1 MSAHPLHNLLMNQ
14 IAILGPGL
22 LGGSLAKAIRVRAP
36 QCRVAIWARREAAV
50 EEVRAAGIC
59 ERAST
64 DLATVVEGAD
74 IIVLCVP
81 IGSMPELAQRFAPLI
96 KPDALVT
103 DVGSVKAPV
112 VDALA
117 PIFQHAGR
125 GRFVGSHPMAGSEQ
139 AGLSAARRDLFA
151 GTVCLVTPHPGVLP
165 SAVEDASALW
175 RLVGCEV
182 RTLSP
187 AEHDAAIGLVSHL
200 PHLIA
205 AALVDFVCAQ
215 NPNAVD
221 ICGNGLR
228 DTTRVASGLPE
239 MWAEILATNHAVLGG
254 QLQAFIARLQEVSRD
269 IAGGNDSKLKEFL
282 TNAKVRRDQHIKQ
295 RS

>member
-1 MSAHPLHNLLMNQ
+1 MNKL
-14 IAILGPGL
+14 AILGPGL
-22 LGGSLAKAIRVRAP
+22 LGGSLALAVRARAP
-36 QCRVAIWARREAAV
+36 QCRVAVWSRREAAV

-59 ERAST
+59 ELAST
-64 DLATVVEGAD
+64 DLAEVVEEAD
-74 IIVLCVP
+74 TVVLCVP
-81 IGSMPELAQRFAPLI
+81 IGAMAELAERLAPI
-96 KPDALVT
+96 IEPNALVT

-117 PIFQHAGR
+117 PIFQRAGR

-139 AGLSAARRDLFA
+139 AGLSAARADLFA
-151 GTVCLVTPHPGVLP
+151 GTVSLVTPHPGAAP
-165 SAVEDASALW
+165 GAVQAASELW

-187 AEHDAAIGLVSHL
+187 SEHDAAIGLVSHL

-215 NPNAVD
+215 NPGAVD
-221 ICGNGLR
+221 FCGNGLR
-228 DTTRVASGLPE
+228 DTTRIASGLPE
-239 MWAEILATNHAVLGG
+239 MWTEIFATNHAVLGS

-282 TNAKVRRDQHIKQ
+282 TNAKVRRDRHIKQ
-295 RS
+295 RN